1 MKTEIAQISVVL
13 ATIFSTLSFAEENA
27 SLPPVK
33 TQGQTQ
39 FLSGGIGKDESDAI
53 LQARNSWPLT
63 LELTQLTQLTEAAS
77 PTAEYISDV
86 QIIIKDAL
94 GNTVLDTTAEGPYL
108 LVKLPA
114 GKYSLDATYNS
125 ITLHRNFNLQKAPG
139 KKVALV
145 WPAAKND

>member
-1 MKTEIAQISVVL
+1 MGTKIAQISVVL
-13 ATIFSTLSFAEENA
+13 ATIFSTLSFAEENP

-39 FLSGGIGKDESDAI
+39 FLSGGIGRDESDAI
-53 LQARNSWPLT
+53 LQARISWPLT
-63 LELTQLTQLTEAAS
+63 LELTQLTQAAS

-94 GNTVLDTTAEGPYL
+94 GNNVLDTTAEGPYL

>member
-1 MKTEIAQISVVL
+1 MKTKIAQISVVL
-13 ATIFSTLSFAEENA
+13 ATIFSTLSFAEENP

-39 FLSGGIGKDESDAI
+39 FLSGGIGRDESDAI
-53 LQARNSWPLT
+53 LQARISWPLT
-63 LELTQLTQLTEAAS
+63 LELTQLTQAAS

-94 GNTVLDTTAEGPYL
+94 GNNVLDTTAEGPYL